1 MHTLQHHENC
11 LTFHGA
17 GLNPDQ
23 QQWQAADYPYAAARL
38 EWHLAA
44 SQQLLWGLL
53 HPQHA
58 PNPGPPP
65 YLEDHPVP
73 GKPYFPWETMASV
86 VPSVQGGRYLEQRWE
101 QLYMGGQP
109 AQAAGQ
115 GVQGAVG
122 LAPGP
127 PRPAWQFQAPTRGT
141 RAYVQRLEMMQGP
154 HWRPADSTAAQGV
167 TGSSVPGAAAE
178 EAGGHAAGIPAPA
191 AAGAVAGSTASAAVA
206 AVPAGGHGQRQEQDH
221 EPVGSGE
228 RQGSRGIAA
237 MQPPHQMLD
246 ASPTRQM
253 PQRAVKEENDGP
265 LIASDP
271 QSPSLTAAAAGSGR
285 QTEGS

>member
-1 MHTLQHHENC
+1 M
-11 LTFHGA
+11 
-17 GLNPDQ
+17 NPDQ
-23 QQWQAADYPYAAARL
+23 QQWQAADYPYTAARL

-53 HPQHA
+53 HPQHV

-65 YLEDHPVP
+65 YLEDHPVH
-73 GKPYFPWETMASV
+73 GKPYFPWETMDSV
-86 VPSVQGGRYLEQRWE
+86 VPSVQGGRYLAQGWE
-101 QLYMGGQP
+101 QLHMAGQS

-115 GVQGAVG
+115 GAQGATG

-154 HWRPADSTAAQGV
+154 HWRPAESTAAQSV

-178 EAGGHAAGIPAPA
+178 EAGGYAAGIPAPV

-206 AVPAGGHGQRQEQDH
+206 AALTGGHAQPQEQDH
-221 EPVGSGE
+221 VPVGAGK
-228 RQGSRGIAA
+228 RQGSRGITAV
-237 MQPPHQMLD
+237 QPPDHMLD

-253 PQRAVKEENDGP
+253 LQRAVEEETDGP
-265 LIASDP
+265 LIVSDL
-271 QSPSLTAAAAGSGR
+271 QSPSPTEAVAASGR
-285 QTEGS
+285 TEGS